1 METKTF
7 ELITKTGANS
17 DHLLFSLSYLLIRET
32 DGLEEINLD
41 IPIRSLF
48 NEPFQPDD
56 FILTVIV
63 FELQHGYNIPDDFLD
78 YGLTLREFSKRIS
91 RLSQLKADEF
101 EKHLQDMG
109 LVASKAYPI
118 DDETFDINQLEKILF
133 DDRE

>member
-101 EKHLQDMG
+101 EKHLQDMR